1 MSDTARIPDDE
12 WKIRARLGRAFGIWM
27 GGLDGPAP
35 SVEELEAWAKDAAR
49 LRDGR
54 PASAE
59 RTGRPYCRA
68 SAVGWSFGSSDGRRS
83 TVARGS
89 SPAARR
95 ALATS

>member
-49 LRDGR
+49 LRDVDALR
-54 PASAE
+54 RLEDSLQVYA
-59 RTGRPYCRA
+59 TGGTLNALSNVARVLDA
-68 SAVGWSFGSSDGRRS
+68 AA
-83 TVARGS
+83 TVAAGVSRKE
-89 SPAARR
+89 ARR
-95 ALATS
+95 G